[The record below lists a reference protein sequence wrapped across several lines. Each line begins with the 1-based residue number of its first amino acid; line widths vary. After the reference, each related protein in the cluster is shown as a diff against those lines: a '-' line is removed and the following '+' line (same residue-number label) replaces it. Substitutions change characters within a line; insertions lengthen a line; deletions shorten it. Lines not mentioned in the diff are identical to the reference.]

1 MRDRVQSWRT
11 HRWPQLTIGELADSF
26 NPTIRGWINY
36 YGRFYKSQL
45 HPVFGQIDYAIVR
58 WTKRKC
64 KRLGGKLQAGDRVA
78 KARSC
83 VVAKALCSLVNHPC
97 RFGWTIGAG

>member
-64 KRLGGKLQAGDRVA
+64 KRLGG
-78 KARSC
+78 SC
-83 VVAKALCSLVNHPC
+83 RRATEWLKRVVA
-97 RFGWTIGAG
+97 